1 MSTRPPA
8 TRSETEIREWLIA
21 KIAERVGVDRA
32 LIDPSKPFA
41 ALGVDSTEAVVI
53 SGELQ
58 EWLGRR
64 VPPTIA
70 WDHPTID
77 AAAHHLATGTTK

>member
-1 MSTRPPA
+1 MTE
-8 TRSETEIREWLIA
+8 RSQTSRTETEIREWLIA
-21 KIAERVGVDRA
+21 KIAERVGA
-32 LIDPSKPFA
+32 SPGAIDPSRPFTV
-41 ALGVDSTEAVVI
+41 LGVDSTEAVVI

-70 WDHPTID
+70 WDYPSID
-77 AAAHHLATGTTK
+77 AVARHLSSSS

>member
-1 MSTRPPA
+1 MTERTEA
-8 TRSETEIREWLIA
+8 TRTEAEIREWLIA
-21 KIAERVGVDRA
+21 KIAERVGVAPDA
-32 LIDPSKPFA
+32 IDPAKPFTV
-41 ALGVDSTEAVVI
+41 LGVDSTEAVVV

-70 WDHPTID
+70 WDHPSID
-77 AAAHHLATGTTK
+77 AVARHLGQGS

>member
-1 MSTRPPA
+1 MSEEVAKTVDEVRG
-8 TRSETEIREWLIA
+8 WLVSRIA
-21 KIAERVGVDRA
+21 KRLTMEPEEIPTDQPVTR
-32 LIDPSKPFA
+32 
-41 ALGVDSTEAVVI
+41 LGIDSTEAVVI

-64 VPPTIA
+64 VPPTVV

-77 AAAHHLATGTTK
+77 ALARHLGE

>member
-1 MSTRPPA
+1 MSDRAAPPHGEA
-8 TRSETEIREWLIA
+8 EIRQWLID
-21 KIAERVGVDRA
+21 KIADRVGVSP
-32 LIDPSKPFA
+32 LSIDPSKPFA
-41 ALGVDSTEAVVI
+41 VLGVDSTEAVVI

-77 AAAHHLATGTTK
+77 AAAHYLANRD

>member
-1 MSTRPPA
+1 MSDVA
-8 TRSETEIREWLIA
+8 AKNANEVREWLVEMIA
-21 KIAERVGVDRA
+21 KRLSMEPAEIPTDQPVTR
-32 LIDPSKPFA
+32 
-41 ALGVDSTEAVVI
+41 LGIDSTEAVVI

-64 VPPTIA
+64 VPPTVV

-77 AAAHHLATGTTK
+77 SLAEHLGK

>member
-1 MSTRPPA
+1 MSERGAPEHTEA
-8 TRSETEIREWLIA
+8 EIREWLVA
-21 KIAERVGVDRA
+21 KIAERVGA
-32 LIDPSKPFA
+32 APESINPTKPFTV
-41 ALGVDSTEAVVI
+41 LGVDSTEAVVI

-70 WDHPTID
+70 WDHPSID
-77 AAAHHLATGTTK
+77 AVARHLARGA

>member
-1 MSTRPPA
+1 MNDGAAPP
-8 TRSETEIREWLIA
+8 RSEPEIRQWLID
-21 KIAERVGVDRA
+21 KIAERVGVSPQS
-32 LIDPSKPFA
+32 IDPSKPFTV
-41 ALGVDSTEAVVI
+41 LGVDSTEAVVI

-70 WDHPTID
+70 WDHPSID
-77 AAAHHLATGTTK
+77 AVARHLVKSA

>member
-1 MSTRPPA
+1 MSEVQHRDA
-8 TRSETEIREWLIA
+8 AEVREWLVARIA
-21 KIAERVGVDRA
+21 AKVG
-32 LIDPSKPFA
+32 IEPSGIPTDQPMSR
-41 ALGVDSTEAVVI
+41 LGVDSTEAVVI

-64 VPPTIA
+64 VAPTIV

-77 AAAHHLATGTTK
+77 ELAAHLAAR